1 MSCSQSQVNDK
12 ASICQQCSEG
22 YLYSSKINK
31 CVYSLCQDGF
41 YFQIDENYG
50 SDSIGNCLS
59 ICDPFYKQ
67 DKEQNLCKRTLG
79 CSSQFTSQQNFNGTQ
94 QSKGLFVYQDEY
106 YVSLY
111 NSYLSLFN
119 RADLQLIKHL
129 NYEQDDLN
137 IQYLNGELYV
147 LSNNNQV
154 SLWSIISEN
163 RVYIFN
169 STQFLIN
176 SSTQLLLIQ
185 NNIVIIQFQINDSIY
200 LQAIYD
206 QQSNLPIMS
215 NSIQIDLKGN
225 QIQQQDGMIIQIN
238 NQIFSISLLS
248 YSSQYNL
255 QLQNNVITCDGSQQG
270 SLLSILQITSPIRH
284 FSIHQNGILD
294 LNFQSNS
301 CSQIFQ
307 HQGIQK
313 VKALQSKNNEQNEI
327 HLIVLASQN
336 LIDYNLNT
344 LSQQQ
349 INGRNKKIYDF
360 EVGSFLNDINEIIS
374 LTDLQN
380 LELYNLI
387 SSNQSFSLYYSV
399 NSIVAITQ
407 QLMKIQTNY
416 TNQLQDEF
424 QQSFEVIFLSQEIQI
439 VRKNF
444 QIANELELKIID
456 NFVFPYPTP
465 NSPINSMIIIDN
477 APLLLTCHINGDIL
491 FYDTSRG
498 IDTKL
503 IRRLQNFEDECFQ
516 IAQLSNNQ
524 AVAQMKNQI
533 LLINPLTQQVVKAVQ
548 NLNQFQFFSANTDKI
563 SAVYDDCLIILSQ
576 ELSQLFN
583 DCNNQLVQIVNS
595 IYLDIDLKI
604 VFQTDQ
610 QIQIMQVNLTSQQLI
625 LLNQQNFENKITY
638 FNCIYIQQ
646 QFTNYID
653 EIVIF
658 DSSRAFYIYDSSL
671 SLIHQVFNINLLS
684 VNQAKRV
691 INDNTVYMLI
701 GLSNSVKPVVRM
713 HAITKN
719 QTFSY
724 ENVYTF
730 ISSPYIDDPVKIV
743 NAKGSVFYHTKQIL
757 QLNFFTIQ
765 EEYQMDLERNI
776 INTYGIGVV
785 YGAKQVTQ
793 VKKMTGDTNNY
804 IDYVGTEQG
813 LIASLKYEQIRYNI
827 ISTQKILSE
836 DNDLIDQIQEI
847 IQSTNLFMYFVM
859 TSYRIT
865 SFNLFTNDFIEE
877 LQPLLKSDAPF
888 SSFREIT
895 SINSIVCW
903 NQYQILLSIYEEINK
918 KFYYQGM
925 SLISGWI
932 FDEAVNEFYVYG
944 NELVKLDTQL
954 NMITLIAN
962 KQYNYQFVQCFD
974 SQKFLICSNSFTEI
988 VLFDKKQNQIS
999 QKIKVDGF
1007 TQQIQISIDQNNQKI
1022 YIFNTKLQVF
1032 SFQGIQQQ
1040 AQSLDMGTIQT
1051 CEFHLNYAVFFSPQ
1065 YIMLID
1071 RLTLSVY
1078 QSIQAPQGLNMI
1090 KYLFVEA
1097 LNQIVYSCDNPLFS
1111 QIYIWSISTNIQVGQ
1126 ITGAFPWNKIGETID
1141 MIFIENS
1148 TILIYLD
1155 DAGNLWVYEL
1165 YNEFRLVTNYKI
1177 TEVFDRNEV
1186 LIGFKYNSE
1195 YNNIFVYSKSSI
1207 YQINYAN
1214 SGISYQLSVNEPS
1227 KLFTSIPISQQEIQ
1241 YVLLNNNKDA
1251 FRYQNFSMI
1260 FENSFNQN
1268 PIDVLYDE
1276 IQDVLIYGLTNSI
1289 IFNIQYKQSILNK
1302 SNIIQLNI
1310 DQIQFSKFLQ
1320 SNLFLTFDK
1329 KILHFNIQTATIIN
1343 TIQLDD
1349 SALVTSFTS
1358 SQNYEILLVGLSNGY
1373 LLQYNLT
1380 DFSYQYYTSIALNSA
1395 ANTQVIKIIF
1405 DETDNQNQKAIY
1417 VTNGGIL
1424 SIININNKQLIQQAN
1439 LFSLVNETEL
1449 INLQDFIYDDSFFR
1463 YIFFFSGQKKAY
1475 VWNIKTNSQDSFIM
1489 LPNNQGNMLRLIDG
1503 FIITSCSFQIN
1514 IFTKAQLIKIKTII
1528 QKNIFYDKI
1537 IDYQIINTNQIIILF
1552 SNRYEIFMI
1561 QDGNSLLISQQY
1573 YIYPKLLGY
1582 LYIEQTNFLKI
1593 YGLHQTGV
1601 FENNIS
1607 LDIYKNSNITE
1618 CQVLVNSTNL
1628 LLTKQQITSIIPK
1641 QSISF
1646 SFQGQMLVNQAD
1658 WQQTIYLLVSESQ
1671 FYTLNNFL
1679 SSQSLQNSQV
1689 IISPQVQSSNNLYL
1703 DYNSFLA
1710 ISQVNFYLNNF
1721 NLIFKASQNQNDT
1734 LIIALN
1740 KNIQSVVWQQISIKS
1755 QSINK
1760 TQLTFQN
1767 IQRITINE
1775 LNLDSLNINFSNNS
1789 LSSLFQFVNISS
1801 IQIQNLNIRHNLFS
1815 TLSQSYRF
1823 EFFQVEN
1830 LTLINI
1836 QIESN
1841 QNINSIFKF
1850 SLVSNLNIKNV
1861 TVSQNKFQ
1869 NRFLQTSTQQ
1879 QQNSIDFALFQLFG
1893 CTSSYLFSFIIQNN
1907 FEIPILYTDS
1917 SYKQKKQVTSLT
1929 DDTFIFQNI
1938 TSSFNS
1944 LQDSVLFKIKSSF
1957 AQIIQLNYTNNSG
1970 GFMFDSSNQFT
1981 SDGDLLDLTYTKQYI
1996 PKQIKVYLLWKRE
2009 IKSQEKS
2016 QRKVE
2021 NTLFNLIS
2029 HTPKSNFSC
2038 FQKDLQSTYS
2048 NKSESRNDKIQSLC
2062 IDQDFV
2068 LESISE
2074 KFIEEQDPNKV
2085 KQYKFN
2091 TRSQNRQMQQSET
2104 ISVSVS
2110 ESENE
2115 IDIFE

>member
-583 DCNNQLVQIVNS
+583 DCNNQLVQI
-595 IYLDIDLKI
+595 
-604 VFQTDQ
+604 
-610 QIQIMQVNLTSQQLI
+610 
-625 LLNQQNFENKITY
+625 
-638 FNCIYIQQ
+638 
-646 QFTNYID
+646 
-653 EIVIF
+653 
-658 DSSRAFYIYDSSL
+658 
-671 SLIHQVFNINLLS
+671 
-684 VNQAKRV
+684 
-691 INDNTVYMLI
+691 
-701 GLSNSVKPVVRM
+701 
-713 HAITKN
+713 
-719 QTFSY
+719 
-724 ENVYTF
+724 
-730 ISSPYIDDPVKIV
+730 
-743 NAKGSVFYHTKQIL
+743 
-757 QLNFFTIQ
+757 
-765 EEYQMDLERNI
+765 
-776 INTYGIGVV
+776 
-785 YGAKQVTQ
+785 
-793 VKKMTGDTNNY
+793 
-804 IDYVGTEQG
+804 
-813 LIASLKYEQIRYNI
+813 
-827 ISTQKILSE
+827 
-836 DNDLIDQIQEI
+836 
-847 IQSTNLFMYFVM
+847 
-859 TSYRIT
+859 
-865 SFNLFTNDFIEE
+865 
-877 LQPLLKSDAPF
+877 
-888 SSFREIT
+888 
-895 SINSIVCW
+895 
-903 NQYQILLSIYEEINK
+903 
-918 KFYYQGM
+918 
-925 SLISGWI
+925 
-932 FDEAVNEFYVYG
+932 
-944 NELVKLDTQL
+944 
-954 NMITLIAN
+954 
-962 KQYNYQFVQCFD
+962 
-974 SQKFLICSNSFTEI
+974 
-988 VLFDKKQNQIS
+988 
-999 QKIKVDGF
+999 
-1007 TQQIQISIDQNNQKI
+1007 
-1022 YIFNTKLQVF
+1022 
-1032 SFQGIQQQ
+1032 QQ

-1111 QIYIWSISTNIQVGQ
+1111 QIYIW
-1126 ITGAFPWNKIGETID
+1126 K
-1141 MIFIENS
+1141 
-1148 TILIYLD
+1148 
-1155 DAGNLWVYEL
+1155 
-1165 YNEFRLVTNYKI
+1165 
-1177 TEVFDRNEV
+1177 
-1186 LIGFKYNSE
+1186 
-1195 YNNIFVYSKSSI
+1195 
-1207 YQINYAN
+1207 
-1214 SGISYQLSVNEPS
+1214 
-1227 KLFTSIPISQQEIQ
+1227 
-1241 YVLLNNNKDA
+1241 
-1251 FRYQNFSMI
+1251 
-1260 FENSFNQN
+1260 
-1268 PIDVLYDE
+1268 
-1276 IQDVLIYGLTNSI
+1276 
-1289 IFNIQYKQSILNK
+1289 
-1302 SNIIQLNI
+1302 
-1310 DQIQFSKFLQ
+1310 
-1320 SNLFLTFDK
+1320 
-1329 KILHFNIQTATIIN
+1329 
-1343 TIQLDD
+1343 
-1349 SALVTSFTS
+1349 
-1358 SQNYEILLVGLSNGY
+1358 
-1373 LLQYNLT
+1373 
-1380 DFSYQYYTSIALNSA
+1380 
-1395 ANTQVIKIIF
+1395 
-1405 DETDNQNQKAIY
+1405 
-1417 VTNGGIL
+1417 
-1424 SIININNKQLIQQAN
+1424 
-1439 LFSLVNETEL
+1439 
-1449 INLQDFIYDDSFFR
+1449 
-1463 YIFFFSGQKKAY
+1463 
-1475 VWNIKTNSQDSFIM
+1475 
-1489 LPNNQGNMLRLIDG
+1489 
-1503 FIITSCSFQIN
+1503 
-1514 IFTKAQLIKIKTII
+1514 
-1528 QKNIFYDKI
+1528 
-1537 IDYQIINTNQIIILF
+1537 
-1552 SNRYEIFMI
+1552 
-1561 QDGNSLLISQQY
+1561 
-1573 YIYPKLLGY
+1573 
-1582 LYIEQTNFLKI
+1582 
-1593 YGLHQTGV
+1593 
-1601 FENNIS
+1601 
-1607 LDIYKNSNITE
+1607 

-1740 KNIQSVVWQQISIKS
+1740 KNIQSVVC
-1755 QSINK
+1755 
-1760 TQLTFQN
+1760 
-1767 IQRITINE
+1767 
-1775 LNLDSLNINFSNNS
+1775 
-1789 LSSLFQFVNISS
+1789 
-1801 IQIQNLNIRHNLFS
+1801 
-1815 TLSQSYRF
+1815 
-1823 EFFQVEN
+1823 
-1830 LTLINI
+1830 
-1836 QIESN
+1836 
-1841 QNINSIFKF
+1841 
-1850 SLVSNLNIKNV
+1850 
-1861 TVSQNKFQ
+1861 
-1869 NRFLQTSTQQ
+1869 TQQ

-1970 GFMFDSSNQFT
+1970 GFMFDSSNQPFISQGIIKSEVIAYSLLIFKIILTTIIQEQAITQTIIECIILFTDYVFLAILFLVVLIIKSYSRGYFAQLIQKFT